1 MFFFLKKTMKGCFV
15 YILEFMLTFDN
26 QSTES
31 TDGDGCIYACKS
43 SNREIFSLIPF
54 VQPAI

>member
-1 MFFFLKKTMKGCFV
+1 MIV
-15 YILEFMLTFDN
+15 LTTEYLCSFDLSEIFTYEN

-31 TDGDGCIYACKS
+31 TDGDGCIEACKS

-54 VQPAI
+54 VQPSI

>member
-1 MFFFLKKTMKGCFV
+1 
-15 YILEFMLTFDN
+15 MLQMDGQMGKYLGSTPIKNEN

-43 SNREIFSLIPF
+43 SNREIFSLIPI

>member
-1 MFFFLKKTMKGCFV
+1 MFCIYTEVMAQD
-15 YILEFMLTFDN
+15 ETATFEY

-31 TDGDGCIYACKS
+31 TDADGCIQACKS

>member
-1 MFFFLKKTMKGCFV
+1 MSADK
-15 YILEFMLTFDN
+15 N